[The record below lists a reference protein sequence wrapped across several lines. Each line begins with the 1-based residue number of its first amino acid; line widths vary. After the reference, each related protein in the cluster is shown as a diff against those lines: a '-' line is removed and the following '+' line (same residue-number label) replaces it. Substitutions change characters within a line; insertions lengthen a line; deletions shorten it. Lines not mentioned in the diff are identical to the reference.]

1 MFKKN
6 QTEKMLRLNRFAEF
20 GRLSSGFFHEF
31 VNSLTSISL
40 NIEQADDGS
49 PEKLKETKIY
59 LAKAVN
65 ASRQMEDFLKAAR
78 KRMVIHEDIK
88 LFSIEDEI
96 RQAVKILA
104 YKARKANVD
113 INFNPSADIKIY
125 GDAIKFSQIV
135 ISLALNAIDAYAD
148 IGGQANARN
157 TKREVLISLD
167 KNKREFI
174 LNIEDWGIGISD
186 ENAEKIFEPFFTT
199 KNFSEGAGVGLY
211 LVKNIVEKNFLGAIK
226 LTRSSKKGAIFS
238 VAIPIKTIVKKG
250 D

>member
-6 QTEKMLRLNRFAEF
+6 QTEKMLLLNRFAEF

-40 NIEQADDGS
+40 NIEQAQNSGY
-49 PEKLKETKIY
+49 EIAKETKPY
-59 LAKAVN
+59 LAKAAR
-65 ASRQMEDFLKAAR
+65 ASRQMENFLMLAR
-78 KRMVIHEDIK
+78 KRIAVQKDIK
-88 LFSIEDEI
+88 LFSAEYEI
-96 RQAVKILA
+96 KQVIKILA

-113 INFNPSADIKIY
+113 INFNPSANIKIY

-199 KNFSEGAGVGLY
+199 KSFLEGAGIGLY
-211 LVKNIVEKNFLGAIK
+211 LVKNIVEKDFKGAIK
-226 LTRSSKKGAIFS
+226 LISGNKKGAIFS
-238 VAIPIKTIVKKG
+238 VAVPIKKG
-250 D
+250 N